1 MQRLKSTEMLDS
13 LMHEKNHPLIRET
26 KRECL
31 EDHWDIDGVMQI
43 IHGIRAG
50 SIKVREVCTDVPSPM
65 SLPLQWQVEAAEM
78 YEYAPSHPVSV
89 RLSMMS
95 LNTWRE
101 SGPRL
106 PPWRNSW
113 NAQNFPRMRRSCIPC

>member
-1 MQRLKSTEMLDS
+1 MIQVL
-13 LMHEKNHPLIRET
+13 HE
-26 KRECL
+26 
-31 EDHWDIDGVMQI
+31 
-43 IHGIRAG
+43 IRAG
-50 SIKVREVCTDVPSPM
+50 LIHVREVYTEVPSPM

-78 YEYAPSHPVSV
+78 YEYAPVTPGIRQAVYDE
-89 RLSMMS
+89 LKY
-95 LNTWRE
+95 LEE